1 MAANPSIA
9 NPSLIPDT
17 EQAVSESSKPKLE
30 SLLERSEEV
39 LRKAFGDDEQTIANS
54 LRGF

>member
-9 NPSLIPDT
+9 YPNNVPDT
-17 EQAVSESSKPKLE
+17 EQAVSGESRSNWE

-39 LRKAFGDDEQTIANS
+39 LRKAFGDDEKTIANS
-54 LRGF
+54 LRGL

>member
-17 EQAVSESSKPKLE
+17 EQTVLARDEVRPTT
-30 SLLERSEEV
+30 LLQRSEEL
-39 LRKAFGDDEQTIANS
+39 LRKAFGDNEETIANS
-54 LRGF
+54 LRGL